1 MRAKSS
7 GRRSGGQL
15 ALPFGSI
22 EMSAEHLRSAYE
34 RSRLDVP
41 FEAAMALP
49 HLRICLRNLA
59 LSSGRRRPR

>member
-1 MRAKSS
+1 MHAKSS

-15 ALPFGSI
+15 ALPLGSV
-22 EMSAEHLRSAYE
+22 EMPVEHLRSAYE
-34 RSRLDVP
+34 RARLSVP

-59 LSSGRRRPR
+59 LSSGLRRPR